1 MVVVDEPIAVDDV
14 IAVHTGHGSRSSTHV
29 AGHSAP
35 VTLGAH
41 GPGAGGTGHYAPRPI
56 GEPGHTPNVPRG
68 RGHLASVHDT
78 RRGESDVRV
87 RP

>member
-35 VTLGAH
+35 VT
-41 GPGAGGTGHYAPRPI
+41 PAPMVQVPA
-56 GEPGHTPNVPRG
+56 EPGIMHHGRSANRAIPRTS
-68 RGHLASVHDT
+68 REDAAT
-78 RRGESDVRV
+78 
-87 RP
+87 